1 LTRRP
6 FDNEWDGGYHLR
18 NPYIFTNTSV
28 AMTRLANLLEALEP
42 RRRTIKTPVREG
54 LIIFTRYPEPG
65 KTKTRLIPLLGPD
78 GAAELQR
85 QMTEHILARVKE
97 LQGNRPVFVEV
108 RYEGGNEG
116 LVRKWLGPDMPL
128 CPQGSGNLG
137 ERMVRAFREIF
148 QAGMNKVVLVGTD
161 IPRIKVHILLKAF
174 ENLRYAD
181 VVLGPARDGG
191 YYLIALRRATPQL
204 FVDVPWGTEK
214 VLERT
219 RQIAD
224 GLGLSTVFL
233 ETLDDVDR
241 PEDLRLWEE
250 ATKGIAGPHSLRRIS
265 IIIPTLNEA
274 ANLLPTLASTQNAPD
289 TEVIV
294 VDGGSIDETVDV
306 ARSWGIEVIPSAPGR
321 ARQMNV
327 GAARAM
333 GEVLLFLHG
342 DTCLPSGFDQYVR
355 KILDRPGVV
364 AGAFRL
370 RIDANLPG
378 LRIMERLVDVRSRP
392 LQFPYGDQAIF
403 LRPEL
408 FWDMGG
414 FPEMPIMEDFELV
427 RRLRRRGRI
436 VTAPVPVLTSA
447 RRWKNLGIVRATFI
461 NYAIPLAYYLGA
473 SPSRLARW
481 YGRARGIQKGR
492 GR

>member
-1 LTRRP
+1 MTRRP
-6 FDNEWDGGYHLR
+6 FDNEWDRGYDLR

-28 AMTRLANLLEALEP
+28 PMTRLANLLEALEP

-85 QMTEHILARVKE
+85 QMTEYILARVKE
-97 LQGNRPVFVEV
+97 IQGNRPVSVEV
-108 RYEGGNEG
+108 RYEGDNEG
-116 LVRKWLGPDMPL
+116 LVRKWLGPDIPFR
-128 CPQGSGNLG
+128 PQGRGDLG
-137 ERMVRAFREIF
+137 ERMACAFRETF
-148 QAGMNKVVLVGTD
+148 QTGMNKVVLVGTD
-161 IPRIKVHILLKAF
+161 IPGIKVHILLKAF
-174 ENLRYAD
+174 ETLGYAD
-181 VVLGPARDGG
+181 MVLGPARDGG
-191 YYLIALRRATPQL
+191 YYLIALKQANAQL
-204 FVDVPWGTEK
+204 FAHIPWGTGK

-224 GLGLSTVFL
+224 GLGLSTVLL

-265 IIIPTLNEA
+265 IIIPALNEA
-274 ANLLPTLASTQNAPD
+274 ANLPPTLASTQNAAD
-289 TEVIV
+289 VQVIV
-294 VDGGSIDETVDV
+294 ADGGSTDETVEV
-306 ARSWGIEVIPSAPGR
+306 ARSWGVEVTPSAPGR

-342 DTCLPSGFDQYVR
+342 DTRLPAGFDHYTR
-355 KILDRPGVV
+355 EILVRPGVV
-364 AGAFRL
+364 GGAFRL
-370 RIDANLPG
+370 RFNANLPG
-378 LRIMERLVDVRSRP
+378 LRIMERLVDLRSRR
-392 LQFPYGDQAIF
+392 LQFPYGDQALF
-403 LRPEL
+403 LRANL

-414 FPEMPIMEDFELV
+414 FPDMPIMEDFDLV

-447 RRWKNLGIVRATFI
+447 RRWENLGIVRATFV

-481 YGRARGIQKGR
+481 YGRERGIQR
-492 GR
+492 GQRR

>member
-1 LTRRP
+1 
-6 FDNEWDGGYHLR
+6 
-18 NPYIFTNTSV
+18 
-28 AMTRLANLLEALEP
+28 MTRLANLLEAFQP
-42 RRRTIKTPVREG
+42 PSHGGKPVREG

-85 QMTEHILARVKE
+85 RMTERILARVKE
-97 LQGNRPVFVEV
+97 LQSNRPVSIEV
-108 RYEGGNEG
+108 RYEGGSRHS
-116 LVRKWLGPDMPL
+116 VRNWLGPAISL
-128 CPQGSGNLG
+128 RPQGHGDLG
-137 ERMVRAFREIF
+137 ERMARAFREAF
-148 QAGMNKVVLVGTD
+148 QAGMNRVALVGTD
-161 IPRIKVHILLKAF
+161 IPGIKAHILLKAF

-181 VVLGPARDGG
+181 MVLGPARDGG
-191 YYLIALRRATPQL
+191 YYLIALRQADAHL
-204 FVDVPWGTEK
+204 FADLPWGTKK

-224 GLGLSTVFL
+224 GLGLSTVLL

-250 ATKGIAGPHSLRRIS
+250 ATKTIADSHSLRRIS

-274 ANLLPTLASTQNAPD
+274 ANLPPTLASTQNAPD

-294 VDGGSIDETVDV
+294 VDGGSIDETPEV
-306 ARSWGIEVIPSAPGR
+306 ARSWGIEVVPSAPGR
-321 ARQMNV
+321 ARQMNI

-333 GEVLLFLHG
+333 GGILLFLHG
-342 DTCLPSGFDQYVR
+342 DTRLPRGFDQYVR
-355 KILDRPGVV
+355 KILGRPGVV
-364 AGAFRL
+364 AGAFQL
-370 RIDANLPG
+370 RVDANLPW
-378 LRIMERLVDVRSRP
+378 LRIMERLIDVRSRR
-392 LQFPYGDQAIF
+392 LQCPYGDQAIF
-403 LRPEL
+403 LRADL

-414 FPEMPIMEDFELV
+414 FPDMPIMEDFEFI

-447 RRWKNLGIVRATFI
+447 RRLENLGIVRVTLI

-473 SPSRLARW
+473 SPSTLARW
-481 YGRARGIQKGR
+481 YGRERGIQR
-492 GR
+492 GQRR